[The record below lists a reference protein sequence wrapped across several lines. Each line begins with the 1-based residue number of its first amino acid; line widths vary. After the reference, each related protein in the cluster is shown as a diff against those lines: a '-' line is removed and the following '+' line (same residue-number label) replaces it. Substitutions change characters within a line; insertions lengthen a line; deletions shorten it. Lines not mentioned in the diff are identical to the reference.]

1 MMFKATRKPF
11 VNAVMLLTSLGI
23 TTSCI
28 DNGYDLN
35 KDIDMNI
42 SVGGDAFTIPLGYSE
57 QTTLDKLIDESETLK
72 KMDDQTYAIKKNDG
86 IDDVSIKVDPVNI
99 KIDEPS
105 FSGTTVDF
113 EAGLDDFNVADKKSS
128 SKLDAPSIVVDVKL
142 PEDISMDTG
151 MRPIVTGG
159 GTINDQESPFEFT
172 YYKEEWPKEVKT
184 IHEVVLQDQ
193 SGNKKYGQKI
203 AFNVIAPAG
212 MINITDFTVKFPVNF
227 ILYNANGEKQPGNS
241 IQLARGLQTE
251 SKATYEFYV
260 YGQKLNA
267 SLPTGIEI
275 HDKITYNFT
284 YTTEK
289 APTSTDM
296 LSVQMEKTDFI
307 FDHALVTTNDI
318 EANMKRGTVEMNTTI
333 DGLEDVNE
341 VHSVDFKDNSI
352 LAMDIAKGLELP
364 VDFKSGDLVI
374 EFPSYY
380 KMELKEADNGITYTG
395 NELTIPATALPDAK
409 VALLLKQV
417 NFTGT
422 DKGKPVMENG
432 KPIIKLT
439 DPVTYYLKD
448 NAPMILQ
455 KDNISSTDVAD
466 LDKKEMD
473 VFVNGGKMEITNAF
487 VDAKSYTAEVKD
499 NTSFEVKEDVD
510 EALKILKTVAWKTG
524 STPKMTLHINFSDNF
539 PKEEISELEFSDLK
553 IQLPKFVK
561 FAAGIEGMDYDKNVL
576 TLNDKFKVL
585 EGYTKPLETTGMDFS
600 YMNNGTGLK
609 TTVENGKTWLKI
621 TDENETKVD
630 ILGDVK
636 TLGGDNINTDR
647 LKGITVTPTVTIDE
661 MPVGLV
667 TGEVDPVIDDVD
679 ENVELD
685 LGDDLDFLK
694 DEGNELDIKNPQIKL
709 TLNNTVG
716 VPVDMNLTIYGVDEN
731 DKEIENSRVEGI
743 KFQLQPT
750 NVSQETKTSVFML
763 SREAMNMPE
772 NDATHHYE
780 NVVVSNLNKVMTR
793 VPDRV
798 KFHMNAKAN
807 NGTEHHVDIS
817 KDMTITGEYDV
828 TVPLQFEDL
837 NINYIDVIDD
847 LHSDLEDVLDKTT
860 SATLE
865 ILADALNNVPL
876 DLNLSAKAQ
885 DTDGN
890 ELTTIEATVYANDI
904 KDGKIGGAITE
915 DSAVKTPI
923 LIRLVATSSA
933 DLKKLDKLE
942 LTIHAKAN
950 ETTAGLPLKATQWVK
965 IENAKVKIKKAN
977 FDLN

>member
-113 EAGLDDFNVADKKSS
+113 DAGLDDFNVADKKSS

-142 PEDISMDTG
+142 PEDISMDTR

-172 YYKEEWPKEVKT
+172 YKKEWPKEVKT

-227 ILYNANGEKQPGNS
+227 ILYNVNGEKQPSNS

-251 SKATYEFYV
+251 STATYEFYV

-296 LSVQMEKTDFI
+296 LRVQMEKTDFI

-609 TTVENGKTWLKI
+609 TIVENGKTWLKI

-750 NVSQETKTSVFML
+750 NVGQETKTSVFML